1 MLTLRWVGAQGKL
14 ALLKVYSSPLSVAEA
29 HCLFVSGDVLL
40 MGVGEGGKT
49 HDGGGGGGGH
59 RRELGDG
66 ELAPRE
72 EEEGEPGEDRAASR
86 PILSQ

>member
-1 MLTLRWVGAQGKL
+1 MVAQGKL

-49 HDGGGGGGGH
+49 HGGGSIGKFF
-59 RRELGDG
+59 
-66 ELAPRE
+66 E
-72 EEEGEPGEDRAASR
+72 EKD
-86 PILSQ
+86 IFLKN